1 MKVICIGK
9 NYRETIEKIDKTTVQ
24 PIVVFMKPDTAIH
37 NLEIPYYIPDF
48 TQDLHY
54 EIELVLKINQ
64 NGKCISE
71 KFAHKYYDEIAVGI
85 DFTACDLHT
94 DLSQKGLPWELAKAF
109 DGSAIVGKFVS
120 KVTIESSSSIQFHL
134 DKNGTTVQ
142 EGNTTQ
148 MLRSFDVIISEVSQ
162 FFTLRKGDL
171 IFTGTPKGA
180 GKVTTG
186 DVLEGFLM
194 GEKGFS
200 LKIR

>member
-1 MKVICIGK
+1 MKIICIGK
-9 NYRETIEKIDKTTVQ
+9 NYRETIETFDKTTVQ

-48 TQDLHY
+48 TKDLHY

-71 KFAHKYYDEIAVGI
+71 KFAHKYYDEIALGI
-85 DFTACDLHT
+85 DFTACDLKVE
-94 DLSQKGLPWELAKAF
+94 LSQKGLPWELAKAF

-120 KVTIESSSSIQFHL
+120 KETIESSSSIQFHL
-134 DKNGTTVQ
+134 DKNGSTVQ
-142 EGNTTQ
+142 KGNTTQ
-148 MLRSFDVIISEVSQ
+148 MLRGFDVIISEVSQ

>member
-1 MKVICIGK
+1 MKIICIGK
-9 NYRETIEKIDKTTVQ
+9 NYRETIEKFDKTTVQ

-37 NLEIPYYIPDF
+37 NLEIPYYLPDF

-85 DFTACDLHT
+85 DFTACDLQA
-94 DLSQKGLPWELAKAF
+94 DLSQKGLPWELAKSF

-120 KVTIESSSSIQFHL
+120 KETIESSSSIQFHL
-134 DKNGTTVQ
+134 DKNGSTVQ
-142 EGNTTQ
+142 KGNTTQ
-148 MLRSFDVIISEVSQ
+148 MLRDFDVIISEVSQ

>member
-1 MKVICIGK
+1 MKIICIGK

-85 DFTACDLHT
+85 DFTACDLQA

-120 KVTIESSSSIQFHL
+120 KETIESSSSIQFHL

>member
-1 MKVICIGK
+1 MKIICIGK
-9 NYRETIEKIDKTTVQ
+9 NYRETIENFDKTTVQ

-48 TQDLHY
+48 TKDLHY

-85 DFTACDLHT
+85 DFTACDLQVE
-94 DLSQKGLPWELAKAF
+94 LSQKGLPWELAKAF

-120 KVTIESSSSIQFHL
+120 KETIESSSSIQFHL
-134 DKNGTTVQ
+134 DKNGSTVQ
-142 EGNTTQ
+142 KGNTTQ
-148 MLRSFDVIISEVSQ
+148 MLRGFDVIISEVSQ

-180 GKVTTG
+180 GRVAAG
-186 DVLEGFLM
+186 DVLEGFLG

>member
-1 MKVICIGK
+1 MKIICIGK
-9 NYRETIEKIDKTTVQ
+9 NYRETIEKFDKTTVQ

-48 TQDLHY
+48 TKDLHY

-71 KFAHKYYDEIAVGI
+71 KFAHKYYDEIALGI
-85 DFTACDLHT
+85 DFTACDLKVE
-94 DLSQKGLPWELAKAF
+94 LSQKGLPWELAKAF

-120 KVTIESSSSIQFHL
+120 KETIESSSSIQFHL
-134 DKNGTTVQ
+134 DKNGSTVQ
-142 EGNTTQ
+142 KGNTTQ
-148 MLRSFDVIISEVSQ
+148 MLRGFDVIISEVSQ

-180 GKVTTG
+180 GRVAVG

>member
-1 MKVICIGK
+1 MKIICIGK
-9 NYRETIEKIDKTTVQ
+9 NYRETIEKFDKTTVQ

-48 TQDLHY
+48 TKDLHY

-71 KFAHKYYDEIAVGI
+71 KFAHKYYDEIALGI
-85 DFTACDLHT
+85 DFTACDLKVE
-94 DLSQKGLPWELAKAF
+94 LSQKGLPWELAKAF

-120 KVTIESSSSIQFHL
+120 KETIESSSSIQFHL
-134 DKNGTTVQ
+134 DKNGSTVQ
-142 EGNTTQ
+142 KGNTTQ
-148 MLRSFDVIISEVSQ
+148 MLRGFDVIISEVSQ
-162 FFTLRKGDL
+162 FITLRKGDL

-180 GKVTTG
+180 GRVAVG

>member
-9 NYRETIEKIDKTTVQ
+9 NYRETIEKFDKTTVQ

-85 DFTACDLHT
+85 DFTACDLQA

-120 KVTIESSSSIQFHL
+120 KETIESSSSIQFHL

-148 MLRSFDVIISEVSQ
+148 MLRGFDVIISEVSQ

-186 DVLEGFLM
+186 DVLEGFFM

>member
-9 NYRETIEKIDKTTVQ
+9 NYRETIEKFDKTTVQ
-24 PIVVFMKPDTAIH
+24 PIVVFIKPDTAIH

-48 TQDLHY
+48 TKDLHY

-85 DFTACDLHT
+85 DFTACDLQVE
-94 DLSQKGLPWELAKAF
+94 LSQKGLPWEQAKAF
-109 DGSAIVGKFVS
+109 DSSAIVGKFVS
-120 KVTIESSSSIQFHL
+120 KETIESSSSIQFHL
-134 DKNGTTVQ
+134 DKNGSTVQ
-142 EGNTTQ
+142 KGNTAE
-148 MLRSFDVIISEVSQ
+148 MLRDFDVIISEVSQ

-180 GKVTTG
+180 GRVVAG